1 MREYVDIDHH
11 WEGGIEIAA
20 MAGTLFHYTGNL
32 SFARR
37 TWLPLADAVLDF
49 YYTYWPV
56 INGTLTMAHAHSG
69 ETWTK

>member
-1 MREYVDIDHH
+1 
-11 WEGGIEIAA
+11 

-32 SFARR
+32 TFARS

-56 INGTLTMAHAHSG
+56 VNGTLTMAHAHSG
-69 ETWTK
+69 ETWAK